1 MNWIKSSMSNRKNQ
15 NNNLNNTVMNSSKVK
30 TQKNLS
36 ALLGLALAV
45 ITLFQA
51 GTVQSNESTDNN
63 LTSIEEAELRAEI
76 DNIFPDDGLTITER
90 AYAEIAAERTH
101 YAKVFNAENEL
112 VAQGLTTEN
121 DELRQLVKQADFL
134 TQVSGQKYYRISE

>member
-1 MNWIKSSMSNRKNQ
+1 MYWIKSSMSNRKSQ
-15 NNNLNNTVMNSSKVK
+15 NKNLNNTVMNSSKVK

-36 ALLGLALAV
+36 AILGLALAV

-51 GTVQSNESTDNN
+51 GAVKSNEVSDRS
-63 LTSIEEAELRAEI
+63 LASIEEAELRAEI

-90 AYAEIAAERTH
+90 AYAEIAAEQTK
-101 YAKVFNAENEL
+101 YVKVFNAENEL

>member
-1 MNWIKSSMSNRKNQ
+1 
-15 NNNLNNTVMNSSKVK
+15 MNSSKVK

>member
-1 MNWIKSSMSNRKNQ
+1 MSNRKNQ

-51 GTVQSNESTDNN
+51 GSVKSNESSDRS

-76 DNIFPDDGLTITER
+76 DSIFPDDGLTITER
-90 AYAEIAAERTH
+90 AYAEIEAEQTN
-101 YAKVFNAENEL
+101 YVKVFNANNEL
-112 VAQGLTTEN
+112 VAQGITIEN
-121 DELRQLVKQADFL
+121 EELRRLVNQADFL
-134 TQVSGQKYYRISE
+134 IQVPGQKYYRISE

>member
-1 MNWIKSSMSNRKNQ
+1 
-15 NNNLNNTVMNSSKVK
+15 MNSSKVK

-51 GTVQSNESTDNN
+51 GSVKSNESSDRS

-76 DNIFPDDGLTITER
+76 DSIFPDDGLTITER
-90 AYAEIAAERTH
+90 AYAEIEAEQTN
-101 YAKVFNAENEL
+101 YVKVFNANNEL
-112 VAQGLTTEN
+112 VAQGITIEN
-121 DELRQLVKQADFL
+121 EELRRLVNQADFL
-134 TQVSGQKYYRISE
+134 IQVPGQKYYRISE

>member
-1 MNWIKSSMSNRKNQ
+1 MDWIKNSMSNRKSQ
-15 NNNLNNTVMNSSKVK
+15 NENLNNTVMNSSTVK

-36 ALLGLALAV
+36 AILGLALAV

-51 GTVQSNESTDNN
+51 GAVKSNEVSDRS
-63 LTSIEEAELRAEI
+63 LASIEEAELRAEI
-76 DNIFPDDGLTITER
+76 DSIFPDDGLTITER
-90 AYAEIAAERTH
+90 AYEEIAAEQTK
-101 YAKVFNAENEL
+101 YVKVFNAENEL

-121 DELRQLVKQADFL
+121 DELRQLVNQADFL

>member
-1 MNWIKSSMSNRKNQ
+1 
-15 NNNLNNTVMNSSKVK
+15 MNSSKVK

-36 ALLGLALAV
+36 AILGLALAV

-51 GTVQSNESTDNN
+51 GAVKSNEASDIN

-76 DNIFPDDGLTITER
+76 DNIFPDDGLTIMER
-90 AYAEIAAERTH
+90 AYAEIEAEQTNFV
-101 YAKVFNAENEL
+101 KVFNADNEL

-121 DELRQLVKQADFL
+121 DELRQLVNQADLL
-134 TQVSGQKYYRISE
+134 TQVSGKKYYRISE